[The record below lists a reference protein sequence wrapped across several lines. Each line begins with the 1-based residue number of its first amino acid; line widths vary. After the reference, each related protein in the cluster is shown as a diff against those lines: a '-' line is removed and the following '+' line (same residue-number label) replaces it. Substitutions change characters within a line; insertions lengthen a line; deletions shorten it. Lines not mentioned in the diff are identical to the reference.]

1 MDNNK
6 KGVLLDKE
14 ELDEGGVQKEGM
26 QKESM
31 SKEGMQKEGMQ
42 KESMPK
48 EGMQKESIPKEGMQK
63 EGMPQGYGRRD
74 CDPNAGMPPYYAQGN
89 RGQYADMPPGHG
101 RTGQGHN
108 MAPAYGY
115 GGPGRNMHGVGGP
128 MQEPGRPGYCYDRNT
143 YPYPGQGDYG
153 QEPEVPL
160 TVGEWLFNMLLML
173 IPCVNII
180 LMLVWAF
187 GDKEKR
193 SKSNYYRARLIF
205 WGILIGILFLWTC
218 LYGMLSW
225 LL

>member
-1 MDNNK
+1 
-6 KGVLLDKE
+6 
-14 ELDEGGVQKEGM
+14 
-26 QKESM
+26 
-31 SKEGMQKEGMQ
+31 
-42 KESMPK
+42 
-48 EGMQKESIPKEGMQK
+48 
-63 EGMPQGYGRRD
+63 
-74 CDPNAGMPPYYAQGN
+74 
-89 RGQYADMPPGHG
+89 
-101 RTGQGHN
+101 
-108 MAPAYGY
+108 
-115 GGPGRNMHGVGGP
+115 MHGVGGP